1 MLILKNLFI
10 AFEGID
16 GSGKSTQVK
25 LLESRLM
32 KEGHDVYS
40 TFEPTD
46 QPIGKMIRSIF
57 SKKMVADE
65 RTIAALFA
73 ADRLEHLLNAEYGM
87 LQKLAEGYTVLTDR
101 YYLSSYAY
109 HGVHVPMDWVRA
121 LNEPCAALRRPD
133 LTCFLDISAEVSM
146 QRIVKSRE
154 SIELY
159 DTLENQKKVRNKY
172 FEAME
177 LVKTQENI
185 VHFDATQ
192 QPELLAEAV
201 WAAVKTLTEK

>member
-1 MLILKNLFI
+1 MKNLFI

-25 LLESRLM
+25 LLAENLS
-32 KEGHDVYS
+32 KAGHKVYS

-46 QPIGKMIRSIF
+46 QPIGAMIRSIF
-57 SKKMVADE
+57 SKKMTADE

-73 ADRLEHLLNAEYGM
+73 ADRLEHLLNAHYGM
-87 LQKLAEGYTVLTDR
+87 LQKLAEGYTVITDR

-109 HGVHVPMDWVRA
+109 HGVHVPMDWVIT
-121 LNEPCAALRRPD
+121 LNEPCAALKRPD
-133 LTCFLDISAEVSM
+133 LTCFLDISPEVSM

-154 SIELY
+154 NIELY
-159 DTLENQKKVRNKY
+159 ETLENQKNVHNKY
-172 FEAME
+172 FEAMA
-177 LVKTQENI
+177 LVKAQENF

-192 QPELLAEAV
+192 QPDLLAQEI
-201 WAAVKTLTEK
+201 WVKVKELIRPI